1 MITNHNPAF
10 RGINISRADI
20 LGHRLNIYKLTPND
34 KAFTEYLSQN
44 IKLDKL
50 LPEMQNND
58 FKIYETVFN
67 RGLLASGSIRKN
79 SMLLACDDIPCGIM
93 VNRLTEK
100 AHFVD
105 YICTWPLR
113 QGEKAPFGAK
123 TLFTQ
128 MYKDFLESGAKFI
141 ELYAIRYSSLLSK
154 YMEMGFRS
162 NGGDN
167 NVEDMCIN
175 RERAK
180 IYLEKFN
187 QNINLT
193 QTNNAEDENL
203 FDTLKI
209 DIKY

>member
-10 RGINISRADI
+10 RGINISGADM

-79 SMLLACDDIPCGIM
+79 SMLLACDDIPCGII
-93 VNRLTEK
+93 VNKRKERC
-100 AHFVD
+100 HFVD

-113 QGEKAPFGAK
+113 KGEKAPLGAK

-128 MYKDFLESGAKFI
+128 MYKDFLETSASFI
-141 ELYAIRYSSLLSK
+141 ELYAIRYRDTVSK
-154 YMEMGFRS
+154 YMEMGLS
-162 NGGDN
+162 SVGGDGN
-167 NVEDMCIN
+167 TEVMRIY
-175 RERAK
+175 RERTK
-180 IYLEKFN
+180 KYLDKLN
-187 QNINLT
+187 QLINLT
-193 QTNNAEDENL
+193 PTNNAEDENL
-203 FDTLKI
+203 FDKLKI